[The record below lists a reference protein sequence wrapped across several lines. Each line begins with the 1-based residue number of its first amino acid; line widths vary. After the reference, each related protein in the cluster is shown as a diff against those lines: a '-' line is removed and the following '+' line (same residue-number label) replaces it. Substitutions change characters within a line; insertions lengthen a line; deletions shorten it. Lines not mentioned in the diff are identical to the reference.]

1 MEKFMLEQQA
11 NVFRLSAIIY
21 ANNNYQISPLLL
33 HKKIVEDALYQLH
46 GATGITR
53 DFLADYIEKSYQI
66 SFSDEELDAVLK
78 NKKFSDV
85 FACVQCGVDVL
96 YSLVPSRLARID
108 SNKAKNLDDFIKE
121 YLVSNDIAEE
131 KGEVIYRYL
140 YGVFTTNVDSF
151 SRMIEAKT
159 VKVLVGK
166 YAPNED
172 EYDVINGF
180 LDWKNEGKD
189 IAIFN
194 LASYALEYCLLTSK
208 KDTNVKIDS
217 LQHKTF
223 YLDTNIL
230 YRAIGVDGADRKQR
244 TLSFFKK
251 MRESNNEIRIS
262 RLTWEEYEGSM
273 KQYIKKLRKSET
285 PAIQSKVYTEYVSYD
300 SIYKFYHTWAQSRKN
315 TAIAT
320 VDYFESM
327 LASEMKS
334 MLEDNKI
341 TIDGLCPF
349 SIESNDK
356 ILKEMAAQIKGL
368 SQDKW
373 FDSAYTDACNV
384 MWIEHMRGGGETSI
398 FSTKTFLLSSDWGLY
413 IWDSK
418 YHSKN
423 APIVLLPSQWLSIL
437 LRYVSRSSDD
447 FRSFVCFLNIQ
458 PKEGNLTAEQINSI
472 LEGISEVTADLQQQK
487 HLLDAVIENDFKK
500 GPVDMSRGQI
510 KSIAKNSAQRL
521 MQKELDKLKNE
532 NEVIKKDLSS
542 VQSKLSEQKNQASE
556 LAEAIKT
563 LGVLKSTISEMKED
577 KSIQTSQISNQ
588 EKEISTLRDAL
599 NNSQSIIWKHN
610 HNKRIAFRIIPIVVI
625 IVLIIWF
632 FCSSVESDNWMGY
645 LLKWISE
652 LDDTQNDIAK
662 GILLLIVSAVLI
674 PLMISFYKVL
684 KDKK

>member
-1 MEKFMLEQQA
+1 MVEQQA

-21 ANNNYQISPLLL
+21 ANNNYQISPLQL
-33 HKKIVEDALYQLH
+33 HKKIIEDALYQLNS
-46 GATGITR
+46 ATGVTR

-66 SFSDEELDAVLK
+66 SFSDEELDAVLT
-78 NKKFSDV
+78 NKKFSNV
-85 FACVQCGVDVL
+85 FAGVQSGSDIL
-96 YSLVPSRLARID
+96 YSLVSSRRARID
-108 SNKAKNLDDFIKE
+108 ANKAKTLDGFINE
-121 YLVSNDIAEE
+121 YLTSNGIPEE

-159 VKVLVGK
+159 VKILVEK
-166 YAPNED
+166 NAPNED

-180 LDWKNEGKD
+180 LDWDNEEKD

-194 LASYALEYCLLTSK
+194 LASYALEYCMLTSK
-208 KDTNVKIDS
+208 KDTNVRIDS

-230 YRAIGVDGADRKQR
+230 YRAIGVDGVDRMQR

-273 KQYIKKLRKSET
+273 KKYIKKLRRSET

-300 SIYKFYHTWAQSRKN
+300 SIYKFYHIWAQSRKN
-315 TAIAT
+315 AATAT

-334 MLEDNKI
+334 MLENNKI
-341 TIDGLCPF
+341 SIDGLCPF
-349 SIESNDK
+349 SIDSNDEK
-356 ILKEMAAQIKGL
+356 LKELAAQIKGL

-384 MWIEHMRGGGETSI
+384 LWVEHMRGKGETSI
-398 FSTKTFLLSSDWGLY
+398 FSTKSFLLSSDWGLY

-487 HLLDAVIENDFKK
+487 HLLDSVIENDFKK

-510 KSIAKNSAQRL
+510 KALAKKSAERL
-521 MQKELDKLKNE
+521 MQKELDELKNE
-532 NEVIKKDLSS
+532 NEAIKKDLST
-542 VQSKLSEQKNQASE
+542 VQTKLSEQTNKASE
-556 LAEAIKT
+556 LADAIKT
-563 LGVLKSTISEMKED
+563 VDELKTTIIEMQED
-577 KSIQTSQISNQ
+577 KTIQSSQIG
-588 EKEISTLRDAL
+588 EKEKQISDLRDAL
-599 NNSQSIIWKHN
+599 NDSQSIIWKHN
-610 HNKRIAFRIIPIVVI
+610 HNKRIAYHVIPIVTI
-625 IVLIIWF
+625 IGLIIWF

-645 LLKWISE
+645 FLKWISG
-652 LDDTQNDIAK
+652 LDDTQKYLAR

-674 PLMISFYKVL
+674 PLTISFVKVL
-684 KDKK
+684 REKETVK